1 MAEIHQANTTDK
13 NLDKL
18 SQFLMAEMEQSKLA
32 TQIPDGAHLF
42 HGSYNDMELT
52 QANIKMAASILIE
65 MVLGLCAEAPLLM
78 IFEHKP
84 DQQTLIDLSTPG
96 RKQAAR
102 TLLTAFQEQ
111 NRLEVVTEIKELMAA

>member
-1 MAEIHQANTTDK
+1 
-13 NLDKL
+13 
-18 SQFLMAEMEQSKLA
+18 MAEMEQSKLA

>member
-1 MAEIHQANTTDK
+1 
-13 NLDKL
+13 
-18 SQFLMAEMEQSKLA
+18 
-32 TQIPDGAHLF
+32 
-42 HGSYNDMELT
+42 MELT